1 MTANCGLNLDQHPK
15 PTNMHQVLETEQ
27 KALEINLNG
36 KIYGAFAEIG
46 AGQEVAR
53 YFFSVGAAAG
63 TIAKTMSAYD
73 KVVSDDIYGLEA
85 SGRYVCESRLYKML
99 DHEWDLMVTRLG
111 VRRPDTNF
119 FAFADT
125 IAALNFSRT
134 IKGDGW
140 LGIRFQL
147 NPGGSA
153 NDLVL
158 HVKMLDNDT
167 QLQQQAVGIL
177 GVNLIYACFNH
188 HNHPETMIHSLMDG
202 LHDRIS
208 IDMVR
213 LTGPD
218 FEDLDNRLLALWL
231 VKHKMTN
238 VAMFGPDKKNVH
250 ASEFLY
256 KKHVLV
262 VRGSFN
268 PPTNMHLDMIKQA
281 YEQFRSADN
290 VDADRSFVITEM
302 TMDSLCGEGGMD
314 EKDFLD
320 RSELL
325 CALGQTVIVSNCEQY
340 YQLINYLSDYK
351 IQHLG
356 ITVEARRLLEFISE
370 KYYQNMDGRL
380 LATFGEVFTKIVRFY
395 IYPSYQE
402 GSEELMTLKNL
413 PVPQGFK
420 FLYQH
425 LLDDGQIVDVK
436 KYNPEVLHIFTKEVM
451 ELLKNGH
458 VGWENKVPSKV
469 EKLVKEKYLFGY
481 PLEQMEFDY

>member
-1 MTANCGLNLDQHPK
+1 
-15 PTNMHQVLETEQ
+15 MHQVLETEQ
-27 KALEINLNG
+27 KALEINLDD

-53 YFFSVGAAAG
+53 YFFKVGAAAG

-73 KVVSDDIYGLEA
+73 KVVSDDIYGIEA

-111 VRRPDTNF
+111 VRRPDTSF

-147 NPGGSA
+147 KPDGPA

-177 GVNLIYACFNH
+177 GVNLIYACYH
-188 HNHPETMIHSLMDG
+188 YYDEPETLIHSLMDH
-202 LHDRIS
+202 LHGRIS
-208 IDMVR
+208 VDMVR

-218 FEDLDNRLLALWL
+218 FETLDNRLLSLWL
-231 VKHKMTN
+231 VKHKMTD
-238 VAMFGPDKKNVH
+238 VAMFGPNKQNVH
-250 ASEFLY
+250 GSEFLY

-262 VRGSFN
+262 VRGSFC
-268 PPTNMHLDMIKQA
+268 PPTNMHLDLIKQS
-281 YEQFRSADN
+281 YEQFRGEKDVN
-290 VDADRSFVITEM
+290 PDRSFVLSEL
-302 TMDSLCGEGGMD
+302 TMDSLCGSGELD
-314 EKDFLD
+314 EQDFLD

-325 CALGQTVIVSNCEQY
+325 CALGQTVVVSNCEQY
-340 YQLINYLSDYK
+340 HQLVHYLSDYK

-356 ITVEARRLLEFISE
+356 IAIEARRMLEFISE

-402 GSEELMTLKNL
+402 GSADLMTARNL
-413 PVPQGFK
+413 PVPEGFK

-425 LLDDGQIVDVK
+425 LLDNHQITNIA
-436 KYNPEVLHIFTKEVM
+436 KYNEEVLHIFTKEVM
-451 ELLKNGH
+451 ALLKDGAS
-458 VGWENKVPSKV
+458 GWETKVPDKV

-481 PLEQMEFDY
+481 PFEQKEFEY

>member
-1 MTANCGLNLDQHPK
+1 
-15 PTNMHQVLETEQ
+15 MHQVLDTDQ
-27 KALEINLNG
+27 KALEINLND

-53 YFFSVGAAAG
+53 YFFKVGAAAG

-73 KVVSDDIYGLEA
+73 KVVSDDIYGIEA
-85 SGRYVCESRLYKML
+85 SGRYVCENRLYKML
-99 DHEWDLMVTRLG
+99 NHEWDLMVTRLG
-111 VRRPDTNF
+111 VKRPDTNF

-134 IKGDGW
+134 IKGNGW

-147 NPGGSA
+147 KPGSEA

-177 GVNLIYACFNH
+177 GVNLIYGIYNYH
-188 HNHPETMIHSLMDG
+188 DDPETLIHSLMDH

-218 FEDLDNRLLALWL
+218 FEELDNRLLALWL

-238 VAMFGPDKKNVH
+238 VAMFGPDKQNVH
-250 ASEFLY
+250 GSEFLY

-262 VRGSFN
+262 VRGSFH

-281 YEQFRSADN
+281 YEQFRAEKDVN
-290 VDADRSFVITEM
+290 ADRSFVLAEM
-302 TMDSLCGEGGMD
+302 TMDTLCGDGELD

-325 CALGQTVIVSNCEQY
+325 CTLGQTVIVSNCEQY

-356 ITVEARRLLEFISE
+356 ISIEARRMLEFISE
-370 KYYQNMDGRL
+370 KYYKNMDGRL
-380 LATFGEVFTKIVRFY
+380 LAAFGEVFTKIVRFY

-402 GSEELMTLKNL
+402 GSEELMKINNL
-413 PVPQGFK
+413 PVPEGFK

-425 LLDDGQIVDVK
+425 LLDDGQIVDIK
-436 KYNPEVLHIFTKEVM
+436 KYSPDVVHIFTQEIM
-451 ELLKNGH
+451 ELLKDGQT
-458 VGWENKVPSKV
+458 GWENKVPKKV

-481 PLEQMEFDY
+481 PFEQMEFEY

>member
-1 MTANCGLNLDQHPK
+1 
-15 PTNMHQVLETEQ
+15 MHQALDTDQ
-27 KALEINLNG
+27 KALEINLDD
-36 KIYGAFAEIG
+36 KVYGAFAEIG

-53 YFFSVGAAAG
+53 YFFKVGAAAG

-73 KVVSDDIYGLEA
+73 KLVSDDIYGVEA
-85 SGRYVCESRLYKML
+85 SGRYVCENRLYKML
-99 DHEWDLMVTRLG
+99 DHEWDLMEHRLSLQ
-111 VRRPDTNF
+111 RPDTCI

-125 IAALNFSRT
+125 VAALNYSRT
-134 IKGDGW
+134 INGNGW

-147 NPGGSA
+147 APGA
-153 NDLVL
+153 PPNDIVL

-177 GVNLIYACFNH
+177 GVNLIYACFRYH
-188 HNHPETMIHSLMDG
+188 DEPETLIHSLMDH

-218 FEDLDNRLLALWL
+218 FQQLDNRLICLWL
-231 VKHKMTN
+231 VKHGMTD
-238 VAMFGPDKKNVH
+238 VAMFGPDKQPVH

-262 VRGSFN
+262 VRASFR
-268 PPTNMHLDMIKQA
+268 PPTLFHQDMLKQGF
-281 YEQFRSADN
+281 EQFRLEPD
-290 VDADRSFVITEM
+290 VRPQRSHMLTEL
-302 TMDSLCGEGGMD
+302 TMDSFPGKGELA

-325 CALGQTVIVSNCEQY
+325 CAMGQTVLVSSCEQY
-340 YQLINYLSDYK
+340 HQLNAYLSDFK

-356 ITVEARRLLEFISE
+356 IVIEANRMLKFLSEKFRQNHDSRLLT
-370 KYYQNMDGRL
+370 
-380 LATFGEVFTKIVRFY
+380 AFGEVFTKKVRFY

-402 GSEELMTLKNL
+402 GSEECMTAVQL
-413 PVPQGFK
+413 PVPEGLK

-425 LLDDGQIVDVK
+425 LLDNRQIVDIE
-436 KYNPEVLHIFTKEVM
+436 KYDPNALHVFTKEVL
-451 ELLKNGH
+451 ELLQNAQS
-458 VGWENKVPSKV
+458 GWEDKVPKRV
-469 EKLVKEKYLFGY
+469 AKLVKELYLFGY
-481 PLEQMEFDY
+481 PVEVREFEY